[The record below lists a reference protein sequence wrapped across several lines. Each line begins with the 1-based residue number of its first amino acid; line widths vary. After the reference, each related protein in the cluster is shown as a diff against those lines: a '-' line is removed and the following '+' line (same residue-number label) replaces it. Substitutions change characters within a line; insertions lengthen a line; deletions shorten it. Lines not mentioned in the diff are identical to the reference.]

1 MLTHTL
7 CIIAVSGALL
17 VMAACDRS
25 ESPAD
30 PVAGATATSC
40 PVTIPPQPGFQPSA
54 SWSGTILPE
63 GSVWYGTD
71 ELWTFL
77 ATDGDHGR
85 RKSVW
90 WSASFGGGTFEPQP
104 EIGVVWHR
112 IDGDSPLVIHAD
124 AHGTNAFTDDQ
135 GWAMMN
141 GIDPEEPG
149 CWEVTATYSGATL
162 SYIYEHR

>member
-7 CIIAVSGALL
+7 CTIAATGALL
-17 VMAACDRS
+17 AMSACDRI
-25 ESPAD
+25 EGPAD
-30 PVAGATATSC
+30 PGDGPAAAPC

-54 SWSGTILPE
+54 SWSATIPPE

-90 WSASFGGGTFEPQP
+90 WSVNFDGGVSEPQP
-104 EIGVVWHR
+104 DIDVVWRR
-112 IDGDSPLVIHAD
+112 IGGDSPLVIHAD
-124 AHGTNAFTDDQ
+124 APTNAFTDDQ
-135 GWAMMN
+135 GLAMMN

-149 CWEVTATYSGATL
+149 CWEVTATYRGATL